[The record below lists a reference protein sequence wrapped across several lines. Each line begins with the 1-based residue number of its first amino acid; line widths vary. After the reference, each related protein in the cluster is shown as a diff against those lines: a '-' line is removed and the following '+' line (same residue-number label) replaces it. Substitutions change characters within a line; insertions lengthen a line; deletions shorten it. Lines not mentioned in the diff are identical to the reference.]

1 MKHSIWFKKYLNP
14 LLRKIL
20 KVEITSLILDGK
32 VIGYGIRKQIK
43 QYDK

>member
-1 MKHSIWFKKYLNP
+1 MKHNVWFKRLLNP
-14 LLRKIL
+14 ILRKVL

-43 QYDK
+43 